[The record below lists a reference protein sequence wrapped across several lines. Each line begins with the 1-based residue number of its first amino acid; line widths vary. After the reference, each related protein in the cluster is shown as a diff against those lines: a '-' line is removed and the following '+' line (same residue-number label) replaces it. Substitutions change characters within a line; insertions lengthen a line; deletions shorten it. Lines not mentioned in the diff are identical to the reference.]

1 MTDEEQSLDTNY
13 NDIDMH
19 YNEPDESIPAPSEN
33 YTRLTLPFVGIY
45 NSVLDDAIFREVES
59 ESENDDEEIQKLH
72 YSKAVVNLK
81 AIYRNIAEFTT
92 DVLGFKTAMYA
103 GAYSPQF
110 YNYCDDEI
118 YAWVDNNELEMLY
131 QKLAVDNPHDLFIVM
146 ASRSDD
152 LIVEESGE
160 DIIYDIALAIFEQWH
175 DCANSRGYEVIGD
188 NIEWS

>member
-1 MTDEEQSLDTNY
+1 MVDEKQNLDACY
-13 NDIDMH
+13 NDVDVH

-45 NSVLDDAIFREVES
+45 NSVLDDAIYREIECDADNEDEKGNTFR
-59 ESENDDEEIQKLH
+59 

-92 DVLGFKTAMYA
+92 DILGFKTAVYA
-103 GAYSPQF
+103 GADSPQF
-110 YNYCDDEI
+110 YNYNDDTI
-118 YAWVDNNELEMLY
+118 FAWVDNNELKTLY

-152 LIVEESGE
+152 LMVEDSGE
-160 DIIYDIALAIFEQWH
+160 DIIYDIALAIFDEWL
-175 DCANSRGYEVIGD
+175 DSPSSRGYEVISN